1 VNTGCPICGF
11 DYAGWSLFGQMGHLV
26 GDHTWWQRCVLRWR
40 TRTYLKDLLIN
51 RKYGARP

>member
-1 VNTGCPICGF
+1 MNTGCPICGF